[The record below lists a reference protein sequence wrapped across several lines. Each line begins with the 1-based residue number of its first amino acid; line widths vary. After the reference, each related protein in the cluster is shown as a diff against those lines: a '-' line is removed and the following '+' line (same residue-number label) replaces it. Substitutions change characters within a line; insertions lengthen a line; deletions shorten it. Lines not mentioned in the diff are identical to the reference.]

1 MPSIRIDDI
10 QPVEVYPFLPRP
22 EVRSSLTVEQQIDAL
37 YDALIALTERVENLE
52 KKVDNPSD

>member
-1 MPSIRIDDI
+1 MPSIHLDDI

-37 YDALIALTERVENLE
+37 YDSVVSLTERVENLE
-52 KKVDNPSD
+52 KKIANSSE